1 MTCVDWDYS
10 TLPDAC
16 AGGVE
21 TALPSRYRTSMCCS
35 RYGLARSPAL
45 PMDGTFPAH
54 HIHEAVDFLSS
65 SSRGVVIVEFQII
78 TSRLLQATACVRRRI
93 LHRSL
98 KLVR

>member
-1 MTCVDWDYS
+1 
-10 TLPDAC
+10 
-16 AGGVE
+16 
-21 TALPSRYRTSMCCS
+21 MCCS

-78 TSRLLQATACVRRRI
+78 TSRLLQATACVRLSRPTPQFEVGQI
-93 LHRSL
+93 GTS
-98 KLVR
+98 K